1 MSKYKDVKEFV
12 VKRSQWLRG
21 DFENSYLADNTG
33 KKCCLGFYSCAAGF
47 LDKDIKMQG
56 APNELVDSSGK
67 VWDTFLLGHPSED
80 SEPCNSDACFDLM
93 SINDYDEYDDAERED
108 LLKEKFAEHGVKVTF
123 ID

>member
-1 MSKYKDVKEFV
+1 MIKDIKEFV

-21 DFENSYLADNTG
+21 DFENSYLSNDKG
-33 KKCCLGFYSCAAGF
+33 MKCCLGFYSCAAGF

-67 VWDTFLLGHPSED
+67 VWDTFLLESPTED
-80 SEPCNSDACFDLM
+80 SESCNSNACFDLM
-93 SINDYDEYDDAERED
+93 SINDDDTSDDAEKEF

-123 ID
+123 VD